1 MCSMAKVS
9 RGAITD
15 LKMGRT
21 KSLSL
26 KTLTKI
32 ADYFGVTIDY
42 LTGSKNLEQKE
53 KPAQTQAKNQE
64 LDPAFF
70 RVMKSAQEKGYS
82 AHDIELA
89 MDFIKRAR
97 ERDKSK

>member
-1 MCSMAKVS
+1 MP
-9 RGAITD
+9 RGDA
-15 LKMGRT
+15 LN
-21 KSLSL
+21 
-26 KTLTKI
+26 KI
-32 ADYFGVTIDY
+32 ADYFHVSTDY
-42 LTGSKNLEQKE
+42 LLGNEQKE
-53 KPAQTQAKNQE
+53 KPAQKAQADDQE

-97 ERDKSK
+97 ERDKR